1 MHFFLLNVRSFTD
14 VKDLARSTIGSFLLL
29 ALLAAGTLFYQLGR
43 LPLIGADEP
52 RYARIA
58 GEMAL
63 ENRWITPVL
72 EGRPWLEKP
81 PLYYWLTIPVF
92 RLTGQGETAAR
103 LGPALA
109 AFWTALVVYWLG
121 GALWSRLA
129 GLIGAAA
136 LLTMVGFAAFGR
148 SASTDMPMAACMT
161 TALAILAVAA
171 VRENQPAWKV
181 LAGYVFLG
189 LAILAKGPVALIL
202 AVGIGACYWSL
213 HDRMHLKRWHP
224 VAGLV
229 IVLAVALP
237 WFWLAYRQNGFG
249 FILVFFINHNLA
261 RYVTDIHHHTQP
273 FYYYVP
279 VVLGLIF
286 PWSAWFLFSASGET
300 LRTLRRR
307 REWNPADLF
316 LGCWILFPLLFFS
329 ISRSKLPG
337 YVIPILPPI
346 ALLLGAKFAGRIE
359 CTPSPRRGA
368 ALVHALVSAAVGAGV
383 LMALRTRYGAG
394 WVPGAVIAMLTL
406 LPALAGSAAA
416 MRGRWRAA
424 VAATAVQGLVSVMA
438 VVVVASPYLEKV
450 LSAREIAAAAL
461 SNRSAGEEI
470 ATYRY
475 FHHTLDY
482 YTGYQVASDLE
493 NSAALEQFAQ
503 LRHQF
508 LVVTEESRLLE
519 LRQLGCCAVQ
529 PLAEQ
534 GKLRLVR
541 VTSRSSPQ

>member
-1 MHFFLLNVRSFTD
+1 MHFSLLNVRSFTD

-29 ALLAAGTLFYQLGR
+29 AILAAGTLFYQLGR

-58 GEMAL
+58 WEMAI

-92 RLTGQGETAAR
+92 RLTGQGEAAVR

-109 AFWTALVVYWLG
+109 ACWTALVVYWLG
-121 GALWSRLA
+121 CALWSRLA
-129 GLIGAAA
+129 GLIGASA

-202 AVGIGACYWSL
+202 AVGVGACYWAL
-213 HDRMHLKRWHP
+213 HDRMQLKRWHP

-237 WFWLAYRQNGFG
+237 WFWLAFRQNGFG

-286 PWSAWFLFSASGET
+286 PWSAWLLFSASGES

-359 CTPSPRRGA
+359 CTPAPRRGA

-383 LMALRTRYGAG
+383 LLALRTRYGAG
-394 WVPGAVIAMLTL
+394 WVPGAVIATLAL

-438 VVVVASPYLEKV
+438 VVLVASPYLEKV

-475 FHHTLDY
+475 FHHALGY

-519 LRQLGCCAVQ
+519 LQQLGCCTVQ

-541 VTSRSSPQ
+541 VTGRSSPQ